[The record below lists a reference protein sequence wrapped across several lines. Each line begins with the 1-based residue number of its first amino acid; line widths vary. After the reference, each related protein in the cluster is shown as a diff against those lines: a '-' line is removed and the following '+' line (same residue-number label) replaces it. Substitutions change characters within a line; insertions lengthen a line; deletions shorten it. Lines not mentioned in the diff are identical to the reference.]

1 MSSEARVLP
10 LLSQEAAQPMVEY
23 SSLGLHSLPSSKQ
36 QVGPELTLVI
46 DDDVGSLV
54 SDRGWRRKMLEE
66 RHA

>member
-23 SSLGLHSLPSSKQ
+23 SSLGLRSLPSSKQ

-54 SDRGWRRKMLEE
+54 SDRGWRREKLEE